1 MLLTH
6 MSVIPND
13 SDKWHSLL
21 LLSFSETV
29 PPVLKRFQ
37 ATSKYANIWRF
48 DSSVVEVSIILGY
61 DAASECNWLSTD
73 MATYPTGP
81 IYFKKSYFMVHYL
94 TILWANN
101 SGCTVK
107 GMQLWLL
114 RLWNHEFRSHLVYAW
129 PHLSVCIAPWRYRSC
144 DKLLLHPLSQE
155 SYWMSQRFI
164 FSVVSSEM
172 GQAIGSNPQNVN

>member
-6 MSVIPND
+6 VSVIPKD
-13 SDKWHSLL
+13 SDKRHSLL
-21 LLSFSETV
+21 LLSFSKTV

-37 ATSKYANIWRF
+37 ALSKYANIWSF
-48 DSSVVEVSIILGY
+48 DSSVAEVSIILGY
-61 DAASECNWLSTD
+61 DAASQHNWQSSD
-73 MATYPTGP
+73 MVTYPTGP

-101 SGCTVK
+101 SGCMVK
-107 GMQLWLL
+107 GTQLWLL

-129 PHLSVCIAPWRYRSC
+129 PHLSVCTAPWRYRSC
-144 DKLLLHPLSQE
+144 DELLLYPQSQK

-164 FSVVSSEM
+164 FSGVSSEM
-172 GQAIGSNPQNVN
+172 GQAIQPNPQNAN